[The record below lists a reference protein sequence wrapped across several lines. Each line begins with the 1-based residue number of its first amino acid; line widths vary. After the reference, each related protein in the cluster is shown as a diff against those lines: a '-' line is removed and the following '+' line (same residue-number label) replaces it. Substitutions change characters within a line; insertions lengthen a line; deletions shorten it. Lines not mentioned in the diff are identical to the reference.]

1 MLNAFSGLDQM
12 KLQLDPN
19 NYEACPPYNEWLDE
33 QYSEQSG
40 GKLDIFGYQPRPS
53 FVLFTMSPD
62 TYEATFSDFTQQREE
77 GIKES
82 VCNQFPSPIAYYFY
96 RFENGYES
104 DLQRLHLLRDTWES
118 VIDILH
124 ALAVAECR
132 HRNIQVVDPLKFK
145 DLFTDSVAKRLENI
159 EGITNQLSAAGILPT
174 VAKISPA
181 ATLAAMKEL
190 NQSRNAFSHS
200 AAQSEAQARS
210 WISECYVDV
219 VEVLAELDGLEDIQI
234 VRYLSQVDGTT
245 LRCEIFRG
253 HSSTRTI
260 QNIKISHQQMLD
272 SAKYFQQ
279 GQMLVIADGLIFGL
293 RPMVYFRE
301 DGVGHTTRLCIFRK
315 TRGEEPDRRLEY
327 EVIGEATRHEESR
340 KNFATEINELREIFG
355 LGAE

>member
-1 MLNAFSGLDQM
+1 M

-33 QYSEQSG
+33 QYSEQSSG
-40 GKLDIFGYQPRPS
+40 ILDILGYQPRPS
-53 FVLFTMSPD
+53 FVLFSMSPD
-62 TYEATFSDFTQQREE
+62 TYEATFADFTQQRQEE
-77 GIKES
+77 IKES

-96 RFENGYES
+96 RFENGYEN

-132 HRNIQVVDPLKFK
+132 HRNIPVVDPLKFR
-145 DLFTDSVAKRLENI
+145 DLFTDSVVKRLENI
-159 EGITNQLSAAGILPT
+159 EGITSQLSAAGISPS

-181 ATLAAMKEL
+181 ATLAAMREL

-210 WISECYVDV
+210 WISECYAEAL
-219 VEVLAELDGLEDIQI
+219 EVLASLDGLENIQI
-234 VRYLSQVDGTT
+234 VRYLGQTDVKT

-260 QNIKISHQQMLD
+260 QNIKINDQQMLD
-272 SAKYFQQ
+272 SARYFQQ

-293 RPMVYFRE
+293 RPMIYFRE

-315 TRGEEPDRRLEY
+315 TRGEVPDRRLEY
-327 EVIGEATRHEESR
+327 EIIGEAARHEEDR
-340 KNFATEINELREIFG
+340 KNFATEINELRGLFG
-355 LGAE
+355 LEVE

>member
-1 MLNAFSGLDQM
+1 M
-12 KLQLDPN
+12 KLQLDPT

-40 GKLDIFGYQPRPS
+40 GALDILGYQPRPS
-53 FVLFTMSPD
+53 FVLFSMSPN
-62 TYEATFSDFTQQREE
+62 TYEATFSDFTQQREQA
-77 GIKES
+77 IKEA

-104 DLQRLHLLRDTWES
+104 DLQRLLFLRDTWES

-124 ALAVAECR
+124 AFAVAECR
-132 HRNIQVVDPLKFK
+132 HRNIQVVGPLKFK
-145 DLFTDSVAKRLENI
+145 DFFTDSVAKRLENI
-159 EGITNQLSAAGILPT
+159 EGITTQLSAAGILPA

-181 ATLAAMKEL
+181 AILVTMKEL

-200 AAQSEAQARS
+200 AAPSEAQARS
-210 WISECYVDV
+210 WINECYVDV

-234 VRYLSQVDGTT
+234 VRYLSQVNGTT
-245 LRCEIFRG
+245 LRCEVFKG
-253 HSSTRTI
+253 HSFAKTI
-260 QNIKISHQQMLD
+260 KNIKISHQQMLE
-272 SAKYFQQ
+272 SEKYFQQ

-293 RPMVYFRE
+293 RPMVCFRE

-327 EVIGEATRHEESR
+327 EVVGEAVRHEEGR
-340 KNFATEINELREIFG
+340 KIFATEINELRGVFG

>member
-1 MLNAFSGLDQM
+1 MPA
-12 KLQLDPN
+12 
-19 NYEACPPYNEWLDE
+19 
-33 QYSEQSG
+33 
-40 GKLDIFGYQPRPS
+40 
-53 FVLFTMSPD
+53 
-62 TYEATFSDFTQQREE
+62 
-77 GIKES
+77 
-82 VCNQFPSPIAYYFY
+82 
-96 RFENGYES
+96 
-104 DLQRLHLLRDTWES
+104 
-118 VIDILH
+118 
-124 ALAVAECR
+124 
-132 HRNIQVVDPLKFK
+132 
-145 DLFTDSVAKRLENI
+145 
-159 EGITNQLSAAGILPT
+159 

-181 ATLAAMKEL
+181 TTLAAMKEL

-219 VEVLAELDGLEDIQI
+219 VDVLADLDGLADIQI

-315 TRGEEPDRRLEY
+315 TRGEAPDRRLEF
-327 EVIGEATRHEESR
+327 EIIGEAARHEEDR
-340 KNFATEINELREIFG
+340 RNFATEINELRGLFG